1 MAKNANSNEFFKDGI
16 LHNIEQDHQLLQP
29 KSNLNRNPLWICC
42 PKSVGLLNIIASQVS
57 LIDYMVTSVA
67 KWYKYKNA
75 MKVLVISHTN
85 TYLLSVGVCERWDDK

>member
-67 KWYKYKNA
+67 KLYKYKNA
-75 MKVLVISHTN
+75 MKSAGN
-85 TYLLSVGVCERWDDK
+85 FPYEYLFVVRWCLRKMRR